1 MAYCAVHLRSLNI
14 FSQFLLFLPICDWG
28 TLPPLN
34 LDVARSAWYAV
45 CQKFQ
50 ISDSFLFH
58 LNSASV
64 PITSRVPIVS
74 WLQYVGKT
82 VSSHGLL
89 TEYWFDDWWS
99 HMWCDDWSYVMWW
112 LVTYVMWWLGLV
124 TYMMWLPVS
133 GLRSLVTCWLKMCLY
148 FSTDFHKSLI
158 LFICFSFHKPYQL
171 ISALKKRIMIIISAG
186 LMLRVSQ

>member
-1 MAYCAVHLRSLNI
+1 MCCSSKIFKYFFSIPTFSPDLWLRHSPPSQSWRGPVSVICCMSKISNLWFISVPPQFCLHTPSLWQN
-14 FSQFLLFLPICDWG
+14 Q
-28 TLPPLN
+28 T
-34 LDVARSAWYAV
+34 R
-45 CQKFQ
+45 KEET
-50 ISDSFLFH
+50 
-58 LNSASV
+58 SV

-89 TEYWFDDWWS
+89 TEYWCDEWS
-99 HMWCDDWSYVMWW
+99 HMWCDDWDWSHIWCDYQS
-112 LVTYVMWWLGLV
+112 
-124 TYMMWLPVS
+124 PVS
-133 GLRSLVTCWLKMCLY
+133 GVSWPVDLKCVSTSL
-148 FSTDFHKSLI
+148 LI